1 MAVAELT
8 PQDMAAKLLATG
20 FERSGPSAATLSDPI
35 ADTPMV
41 VTLDQLRPY
50 DHDPRVT
57 RNPAYEEIKAS
68 IRERGLDAP
77 PAITRRPGEAHYI
90 IRNGG
95 NTRLAILR
103 ELWSETKDER
113 FFRIAC
119 LFRPWPARGEI
130 VALTGHLA
138 ENELRGG
145 LTFIERALGVE
156 KAREFYEQESGQALS
171 QSELARRLT
180 ADGYPVPQSHI
191 SRMND
196 AVRYL
201 LPAIPTLLYGGLG
214 RHQVD
219 RLAVLRKACERTWE
233 RRALGRTCRGL
244 RHACFQDVLSQFDTQ
259 PDDFSPQ
266 RVQDE
271 LVGQMAELLEA
282 DYDTLALEINDSE
295 SRQRAL
301 TSDPAP
307 TPPAAPVVPAGPPP
321 PVSRLSS
328 HRLAV
333 PRDPTPVAPRRQ
345 QRHRLHRPR
354 RRRTRHG
361 QRDERLQG
369 HIVSPAPTT
378 ERLQSIQRMVADQL
392 GDKLPDFE
400 ADALRAIPVQVGGL
414 YPISDVWY
422 IEPGLDV
429 PDRLRVHIAQFAREI
444 ARKRRWPTTSRP
456 ASAASA
462 SSAWHRPWARRR
474 RLPAF
479 ARAVL
484 TLLHALSARSGPPRT
499 AWTAR
504 GWPTTWRRCCMAR
517 RLRPMRLSDAG
528 AGEAVPA
535 AAPGAPAAGSGSRR
549 IRPGFLSEGG
559 PMSAPHPLNQAVIA
573 QALHDLRNGQ
583 LRRCKAM
590 GFGEEEL
597 DALKHRRSSACW
609 PTPRCR
615 GVRCRSTAKC

>member
-1 MAVAELT
+1 MAELT

-57 RNPAYEEIKAS
+57 RNPAYAEIRAS

-103 ELWSETKDER
+103 ELWSETKEER

-145 LTFIERALGVE
+145 LTFIERALGIE

-219 RLAVLRKACERTWE
+219 RLAVLRKACERAWE
-233 RRALGRTCRGL
+233 RRALGRNVAVDFASL
-244 RHACFQDVLSQFDTQ
+244 FQDVLTQFDTQ

-301 TSDPAP
+301 TSEPAAP
-307 TPPAAPVVPAGPPP
+307 TPPAAPVVPAAPPP
-321 PVSRLSS
+321 PICAPQKPPVSTVL
-328 HRLAV
+328 
-333 PRDPTPVAPRRQ
+333 RDTTPVTPPAPAATPPASPEASEDQ
-345 QRHRLHRPR
+345 
-354 RRRTRHG
+354 HG

-369 HIVSPAPTT
+369 HIVTPAPTT

-400 ADALRAIPVQVGGL
+400 ADALRAIPVQAGGL

-422 IEPGLDV
+422 IEPGVDV

-444 ARKRRWPTTSRP
+444 AGEAAVGDHIEASDGGIGFVCVTP
-456 ASAASA
+456 AVGQAKA
-462 SSAWHRPWARRR
+462 
-474 RLPAF
+474 LPAF
-479 ARAVL
+479 ARAML
-484 TLLHALSARSGPPRT
+484 TLLHALSTAPAPATGLDSARLADDLGPLLHGH
-499 AWTAR
+499 R
-504 GWPTTWRRCCMAR
+504 GLVT
-517 RLRPMRLSDAG
+517 RLSDAG
-528 AGEAVPA
+528 LVKLFRLLRLARRLLDLEAGVA
-535 AAPGAPAAGSGSRR
+535 SQDS
-549 IRPGFLSEGG
+549 
-559 PMSAPHPLNQAVIA
+559 
-573 QALHDLRNGQ
+573 
-583 LRRCKAM
+583 
-590 GFGEEEL
+590 
-597 DALKHRRSSACW
+597 
-609 PTPRCR
+609 
-615 GVRCRSTAKC
+615 

>member
-1 MAVAELT
+1 MAEPT
-8 PQDMAAKLLATG
+8 PQDMAAKLLAKG
-20 FERSGPSAATLSDPI
+20 FERSGPSAGALTDPI

-41 VTLDQLRPY
+41 VKLDELRPY
-50 DHDPRVT
+50 EHDPRVT

-103 ELWSETKDER
+103 ELWSETKEER
-113 FFRIAC
+113 FYRVPC

-145 LTFIERALGVE
+145 LTFIERALGIE

-233 RRALGRTCRGL
+233 RRALGRTVTVDFATL
-244 RHACFQDVLSQFDTQ
+244 FQDVLTQFDTQ

-282 DYDTLALEINDSE
+282 DYDTLALEIDDSE

-301 TSDPAP
+301 TSEP
-307 TPPAAPVVPAGPPP
+307 APVVPAAPSAPVSAPQQP
-321 PVSRLSS
+321 PVSSG
-328 HRLAV
+328 
-333 PRDPTPVAPRRQ
+333 PRDTTPVSPAASAAPPPASPEAPQ
-345 QRHRLHRPR
+345 DQ
-354 RRRTRHG
+354 HG

-369 HIVSPAPTT
+369 HIVTPAPTT

-400 ADALRAIPVQVGGL
+400 ADALRAIPVQAGGL

-422 IEPGLDV
+422 IEPSLDV

-444 ARKRRWPTTSRP
+444 GEEAAVADHIE
-456 ASAASA
+456 ASVGGIGFVCAAPVVGQA
-462 SSAWHRPWARRR
+462 KA
-474 RLPAF
+474 LPAF

-484 TLLHALSARSGPPRT
+484 TLLHVLSAAPPSANGVDR
-499 AWTAR
+499 AR
-504 GWPTTWRRCCMAR
+504 LADELAALLHGHGGSAT
-517 RLRPMRLSDAG
+517 RLSDAALVKLFRLLRLARRLLDLE
-528 AGEAVPA
+528 AGVA
-535 AAPGAPAAGSGSRR
+535 SQDS
-549 IRPGFLSEGG
+549 
-559 PMSAPHPLNQAVIA
+559 
-573 QALHDLRNGQ
+573 
-583 LRRCKAM
+583 
-590 GFGEEEL
+590 
-597 DALKHRRSSACW
+597 
-609 PTPRCR
+609 
-615 GVRCRSTAKC
+615 

>member
-8 PQDMAAKLLATG
+8 PQDMAAKLLASG
-20 FERSGPSAATLSDPI
+20 FERSGPSAAALTDPI

-50 DHDPRVT
+50 DHDPRMT
-57 RNPAYEEIKAS
+57 RNPAYDEIKAS

-77 PAITRRPGEAHYI
+77 PAITRRSGEAHYI

-113 FFRIAC
+113 FFRVPC

-145 LTFIERALGVE
+145 LSFIERALGIE
-156 KAREFYEQESGQALS
+156 KAREFYEQESGQPVT

-180 ADGYPVPQSHI
+180 ADGYPVQQSHI

-214 RHQVD
+214 RHQVE

-233 RRALGRTCRGL
+233 RRALDQSVTVDFATL
-244 RHACFQDVLSQFDTQ
+244 FQDVLSQFDTQ
-259 PDDFSPQ
+259 AEGFSPQ

-271 LVGQMAELLEA
+271 LIGQMAELLGA
-282 DYDTLALEINDSE
+282 DYDTLALDIDDSE

-301 TSDPAP
+301 TREPAAPAPAPAIAPQRPAAAP
-307 TPPAAPVVPAGPPP
+307 TPPSTLSTAPPAE
-321 PVSRLSS
+321 
-328 HRLAV
+328 
-333 PRDPTPVAPRRQ
+333 TPSTSPATAPNDQ
-345 QRHRLHRPR
+345 DEQD
-354 RRRTRHG
+354 G

-392 GDKLPDFE
+392 GDELPDFE
-400 ADALRAIPVQVGGL
+400 ADVLRAIPVQAGGL

-422 IEPGLDV
+422 IEPGLDA

-444 ARKRRWPTTSRP
+444 AEE
-456 ASAASA
+456 AAVVEHIEPRESGIGFVCVA
-462 SSAWHRPWARRR
+462 SSAARD
-474 RLPAF
+474 LPPF

-484 TLLHALSARSGPPRT
+484 TLLHALSAASLPAIGLDR
-499 AWTAR
+499 AR
-504 GWPTTWRRCCMAR
+504 LADELAPLLHGRGGSPT
-517 RLRPMRLSDAG
+517 RLSDAG
-528 AGEAVPA
+528 LVKLFRLLRLARRLLDLEAGE
-535 AAPGAPAAGSGSRR
+535 PGHES
-549 IRPGFLSEGG
+549 
-559 PMSAPHPLNQAVIA
+559 
-573 QALHDLRNGQ
+573 
-583 LRRCKAM
+583 
-590 GFGEEEL
+590 
-597 DALKHRRSSACW
+597 
-609 PTPRCR
+609 
-615 GVRCRSTAKC
+615 

>member
-1 MAVAELT
+1 MADLT
-8 PQDMAAKLLATG
+8 PQDMAAKLLASG
-20 FERSGPSAATLSDPI
+20 FERNCPSVAALSDPI

-57 RNPAYEEIKAS
+57 RNPAYEDIKAS

-77 PAITRRPGEAHYI
+77 PAITRRPGEPHYI

-103 ELWSETKDER
+103 ELWSETKDEQ
-113 FFRIAC
+113 FFRIPC
-119 LFRPWPARGEI
+119 LFRPWPQRGE
-130 VALTGHLA
+130 VVMLTGHLA

-145 LTFIERALGVE
+145 LSFIERALGVE

-180 ADGYPVPQSHI
+180 ADGFPLPQSHI
-191 SRMND
+191 SRMQD
-196 AVRYL
+196 AVHYL

-214 RHQVD
+214 RHQVE

-233 RRALGRTCRGL
+233 RRALGCNLSVDFATL
-244 RHACFQDVLSQFDTQ
+244 FQDVLSQFDTQ
-259 PDDFSPQ
+259 PDNFSPQ

-271 LVGQMAELLEA
+271 LVGQMAELLGV
-282 DYDTLALEINDSE
+282 DYDTLSLEIDDSE

-307 TPPAAPVVPAGPPP
+307 LQAARPAVPAGSSAEPPRP
-321 PVSRLSS
+321 PSPPSPPTGPSVQSS
-328 HRLAV
+328 EPGAGQAAQA
-333 PRDPTPVAPRRQ
+333 DSTPAASDKGMQ
-345 QRHRLHRPR
+345 QDDGL
-354 RRRTRHG
+354 
-361 QRDERLQG
+361 RDERLQG

-378 ERLQSIQRMVADQL
+378 ERLQSIQRMVADQM

-400 ADALRAIPVQVGGL
+400 VDALRAIPVQAGGL

-444 ARKRRWPTTSRP
+444 AEEADVAGQVEPSEGGIGFVCVAPP
-456 ASAASA
+456 AVRA
-462 SSAWHRPWARRR
+462 
-474 RLPAF
+474 LPPF

-484 TLLHALSARSGPPRT
+484 TLLHALCAAPQPATGLDGARLADDLAALLHGGGTYP
-499 AWTAR
+499 
-504 GWPTTWRRCCMAR
+504 
-517 RLRPMRLSDAG
+517 RLSDAG
-528 AGEAVPA
+528 LVKLFRLLRLARRLLNLETGA
-535 AAPGAPAAGSGSRR
+535 ASSNPGHGA
-549 IRPGFLSEGG
+549 
-559 PMSAPHPLNQAVIA
+559 
-573 QALHDLRNGQ
+573 
-583 LRRCKAM
+583 
-590 GFGEEEL
+590 
-597 DALKHRRSSACW
+597 
-609 PTPRCR
+609 
-615 GVRCRSTAKC
+615 

>member
-1 MAVAELT
+1 MADPT
-8 PQDMAAKLLATG
+8 PQDMATKLLAKG
-20 FERSGPSAATLSDPI
+20 FERNGPSAAALTDPI

-41 VTLDQLRPY
+41 VTLDELRPY
-50 DHDPRVT
+50 EHDPRVT
-57 RNPAYEEIKAS
+57 RNPAYEEIKTS

-77 PAITRRPGEAHYI
+77 PAITRRPDEAHYI

-103 ELWSETKDER
+103 ELWSETKEER

-145 LTFIERALGVE
+145 LTFIERALGIE

-233 RRALGRTCRGL
+233 RRALGRTVAVDFATL
-244 RHACFQDVLSQFDTQ
+244 FQDVLTQFDTQ

-282 DYDTLALEINDSE
+282 DYDTLALEIDDSE

-301 TSDPAP
+301 TSEP
-307 TPPAAPVVPAGPPP
+307 APVVPAAPSAPVSAPQQP
-321 PVSRLSS
+321 PVSSG
-328 HRLAV
+328 
-333 PRDPTPVAPRRQ
+333 PRDTTPVSPAASAAPPPASPEAPQ
-345 QRHRLHRPR
+345 DQ
-354 RRRTRHG
+354 HG

-369 HIVSPAPTT
+369 HIVTPAPTT

-392 GDKLPDFE
+392 GDQLPDFE
-400 ADALRAIPVQVGGL
+400 ADALRAIPVQAGGL

-422 IEPGLDV
+422 IEPSLDV

-444 ARKRRWPTTSRP
+444 GEEAAVADHIE
-456 ASAASA
+456 ASVGGIGFVCAAPVVGQA
-462 SSAWHRPWARRR
+462 KA
-474 RLPAF
+474 LPAF

-484 TLLHALSARSGPPRT
+484 TLLHVLSAAPPSANGVDR
-499 AWTAR
+499 AR
-504 GWPTTWRRCCMAR
+504 LADELAALLHGHGGSAT
-517 RLRPMRLSDAG
+517 RLSDAALVKLFRLLRLARRLLDLE
-528 AGEAVPA
+528 AGVA
-535 AAPGAPAAGSGSRR
+535 SQDS
-549 IRPGFLSEGG
+549 
-559 PMSAPHPLNQAVIA
+559 
-573 QALHDLRNGQ
+573 
-583 LRRCKAM
+583 
-590 GFGEEEL
+590 
-597 DALKHRRSSACW
+597 
-609 PTPRCR
+609 
-615 GVRCRSTAKC
+615 

>member
-1 MAVAELT
+1 MAELT
-8 PQDMAAKLLATG
+8 PQDMAVKLLATG
-20 FERSGPSAATLSDPI
+20 FERSGPAAATLIDPI

-57 RNPAYEEIKAS
+57 RNPAYAEIKAS

-103 ELWSETKDER
+103 ELWSETKEER
-113 FFRIAC
+113 FYRVPC

-138 ENELRGG
+138 ENELRAG
-145 LTFIERALGVE
+145 LTFIERALGIE
-156 KAREFYEQESGQALS
+156 KAREFYEQESGQPLT

-196 AVRYL
+196 AVRHL
-201 LPAIPTLLYGGLG
+201 LPAIPTLLYSGLG

-233 RRALGRTCRGL
+233 RRALGRAMAVDFATL
-244 RHACFQDVLSQFDTQ
+244 FQDVLTQFDAQ

-271 LVGQMAELLEA
+271 LVGQMAELLGV

-301 TSDPAP
+301 TSE
-307 TPPAAPVVPAGPPP
+307 PAAPVPTSAAVPATR
-321 PVSRLSS
+321 RL
-328 HRLAV
+328 
-333 PRDPTPVAPRRQ
+333 PTDPASQDVAPTAPPAATPPAPPIAPPHSGSGEDADTTLVPSEQ
-345 QRHRLHRPR
+345 DE
-354 RRRTRHG
+354 

-369 HIVSPAPTT
+369 HIVTPAPTT

-400 ADALRAIPVQVGGL
+400 TDALRAIPVQVGGL

-422 IEPGLDV
+422 VEPGLDV

-444 ARKRRWPTTSRP
+444 AGEAAVADHIEASDGGIGFVCVAP
-456 ASAASA
+456 AVGQAKA
-462 SSAWHRPWARRR
+462 
-474 RLPAF
+474 LPAF

-484 TLLHALSARSGPPRT
+484 TLLHALSAAPPSANGLDR
-499 AWTAR
+499 AR
-504 GWPTTWRRCCMAR
+504 LADELAALLHGHGGSAT
-517 RLRPMRLSDAG
+517 RLSDAALVKLFRLLRLARRLLDLE
-528 AGEAVPA
+528 AGDSDHE
-535 AAPGAPAAGSGSRR
+535 S
-549 IRPGFLSEGG
+549 
-559 PMSAPHPLNQAVIA
+559 
-573 QALHDLRNGQ
+573 
-583 LRRCKAM
+583 
-590 GFGEEEL
+590 
-597 DALKHRRSSACW
+597 
-609 PTPRCR
+609 
-615 GVRCRSTAKC
+615 